1 MPLPLPQQSGY
12 TYRDY
17 LEWDGRWELIHGV
30 AHAMTPA
37 PNTKHQRTVVTF
49 LRRIADS
56 LDESKRKSG
65 HGDCE
70 VFVSP
75 IDVILGEGTVVQPDV
90 LVVCDPAKISER
102 GIEGPPD
109 LVVEVLS
116 PSTAIKDLNSKRWLY
131 ESSGVPEYLVLD
143 PESQIAELFVLN
155 SDGRYHTGA
164 RVSWQESI
172 GLLSGRLSLT
182 LG

>member
-1 MPLPLPQQSGY
+1 MPLPQPYDSSY
-12 TYRDY
+12 TYKDY
-17 LEWDGRWELIHGV
+17 SEWEGRWEIIHGV
-30 AHAMTPA
+30 AYAMTPA
-37 PNTKHQRTVVTF
+37 PNTKHQRTVGSVF
-49 LRRIADS
+49 RLIGD
-56 LDESKRKSG
+56 LIDESKLKSG

-75 IDVILGEGTVVQPDV
+75 IDVILGEDTVVQPDA

-116 PSTAIKDLNSKRWLY
+116 PSTAMKDLNSKRWLY

-143 PESQIAELFVLN
+143 PENRIAELFVLD

-164 RVSWQESI
+164 RVPWKESI
-172 GLLSGRLSLT
+172 GLLGGRLSLT
-182 LG
+182 LD